1 MKKIIITESDKKQI
15 ISKHLKECA
24 VDIDNVVV
32 RDWLSP
38 DEKYLIFLD
47 ELYDLENKTMRKS
60 ACKLFA
66 LY

>member
-1 MKKIIITESDKKQI
+1 MKKIIITESEKKQI

-38 DEKYLIFLD
+38 DEKYLIFF
-47 ELYDLENKTMRKS
+47 R
-60 ACKLFA
+60 
-66 LY
+66 